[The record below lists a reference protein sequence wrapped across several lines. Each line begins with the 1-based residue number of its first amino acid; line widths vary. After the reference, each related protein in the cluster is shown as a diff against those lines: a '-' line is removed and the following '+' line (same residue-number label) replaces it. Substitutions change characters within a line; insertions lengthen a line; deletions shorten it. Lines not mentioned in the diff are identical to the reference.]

1 MTLSNHDLKG
11 EMLVP
16 GAAEGRILKLTA
28 PVSFWGGVDPA
39 TGEIIAGGH
48 PQRGLRVEGTI
59 LAIPAIIGSSGTS
72 SVILELLHAGIGPVG
87 VILGR
92 RDAIL
97 PLGVVIAEEMGHAPI
112 PVVSLPSEADYDDLP
127 GDGLVRILSD
137 GRIEADG
144 RIAIPAPI

>member
-1 MTLSNHDLKG
+1 MTEALQA

-39 TGEIIAGGH
+39 TGEITASRH
-48 PQRGLRVEGTI
+48 PQRGLRVEGAV

-72 SVILELLHAGIGPVG
+72 SVILELLYAGIGPVG

-97 PLGVVIAEEMGHAPI
+97 PLGVVVAEEMGLAPI
-112 PVVSLPSEADYDDLP
+112 PVAVLENESDYADLP
-127 GDGLVRILSD
+127 GDGSVQIGAG
-137 GRIEADG
+137 GRIG
-144 RIAIPAPI
+144 VPAHI